1 MPKLVRFVLL
11 NSVIGIVFG
20 WLVAAGVVHFNIGNL
35 GTLLDHTQHKVAA
48 IAMLGLTFGITF
60 GFAYLATAVM
70 LLPTAKDD
78 FDKL

>member
-11 NSVIGIVFG
+11 NSVIGIVLG
-20 WLVAAGVVHFNIGNL
+20 WVIAAAVVYYNIGHL
-35 GTLLDHTQHKVAA
+35 GELLAHTQYKAAA

-70 LLPTAKDD
+70 LLPTDKDD
-78 FDKL
+78 FDRL